1 MIGVFDSGFGGLT
14 IHRALTAALPQ
25 QDFVY
30 LGDNR
35 NAPYGL
41 REPIDV
47 LTLTCV
53 GVQRLFDEGCNLV
66 VIACNTASTVALR
79 WIQQQWLPAQ
89 SRGDGI
95 SRNVLGIVVP
105 TIEAA
110 TGQLWHDETPQQLA
124 DDAALSTIAVF
135 ATERTVATET
145 YPFEIHKRR
154 PDIRVHQQACPAL
167 VPLIESGA
175 PRDELRAHIHRY
187 VGELHARMG
196 QQWPDRVILG
206 CTHYPLVADMFAEVL
221 PAGIQIIDQPAANAA
236 ALKEYL
242 VRHPQYANGGGG
254 GKRVFLSTG
263 YAPEA
268 LPAIESFW
276 GSKLDFQLA

>member
-14 IHRALTAALPQ
+14 IHRALTEAMPQ
-25 QDFVY
+25 KDFVY

-41 REPIDV
+41 RPPIDV

-53 GVQRLFDEGCNLV
+53 GVQRLFDAGSTLV

-89 SRGDGI
+89 MRGDGLQ
-95 SRNVLGIVVP
+95 RNVLGIVVP

-124 DDAALSTIAVF
+124 ADAALSTVAVF

-154 PDIRVHQQACPAL
+154 PDIRVHQQACPTL

-175 PRDELRAHIHRY
+175 PRDELRVEVHRY
-187 VGELHARMG
+187 VGELHAQMG
-196 QQWPDRVILG
+196 QTWPDRVILG
-206 CTHYPLVADMFAEVL
+206 CTHYPLVADLFAEVL
-221 PAGIQIIDQPAANAA
+221 PKGIGIIDQPAATAT
-236 ALKEYL
+236 ALVEYL
-242 VRHPQYANGGGG
+242 QKHPQYDVAGT
-254 GKRVFLSTG
+254 GKHLFLSTG
-263 YAPEA
+263 YSPDA
-268 LPAIESFW
+268 LPAIEAFW
-276 GSKLDFQLA
+276 GGKLDFQQA